1 MGGIKFHNSGSDG
14 QLLVWWPSFSHN
26 AQGGGMRGGS
36 GAVGSFFFLLPPA
49 AAGRLVSGGVVGV
62 RMGIVMGSSSCGGR
76 DGRGTIFGGCKY
88 QTGIVNTIL
97 GSVSVVA
104 T

>member
-1 MGGIKFHNSGSDG
+1 MC
-14 QLLVWWPSFSHN
+14 
-26 AQGGGMRGGS
+26 GGS

-49 AAGRLVSGGVVGV
+49 VARGLVSMGVVGV
-62 RMGIVMGSSSCGGR
+62 RIGIVMGIPSCGGR
-76 DGRGTIFGGCKY
+76 DGQGTISGECKY
-88 QTGIVNTIL
+88 HTGIANTML